1 MAQWQK
7 NLYALWAAQ
16 FITMVG
22 LTLVVPFMPLYIGTL
37 GVHRL
42 DDIER
47 LSGILFAAPFLA
59 QTLIAPLWGVL
70 GDRYG
75 RKIMVLRALAG
86 IGLTNMLTAAV
97 GAVWQ
102 LLALRMVQ
110 GAVSGFVAATN
121 ALVSSSIPRDRLGT
135 AMGILQ
141 SSLTAGGIIGPLI
154 GGALAD
160 EIGYRWVFVFTGLL
174 CWAGAAVVLV
184 ATRESTGARAREGGP
199 GVRDNLAYF
208 LGSPVLR
215 TVGLLLCTSNLAV
228 MAVEPIFPVFVQ
240 TLGVPAPRV
249 ATVAGVLFSVTGF
262 ASMLG
267 AAMWGRVSDRLGEG
281 RVLTMVLWGACV
293 TYIAQ
298 AAVRGPVALFILRA
312 ALGLAVGGLMPPLYA
327 IVARRT
333 PPERLGGIM
342 GLTSSAIM
350 IGNLVGP
357 IAGGLLAAAAT
368 IRPVFVA
375 AGAVLAVAALAT
387 RGLAP
392 AIGEP
397 AVEYGES
404 N

>member
-16 FITMVG
+16 FISMVG

-42 DDIER
+42 EDIER
-47 LSGILFAAPFLA
+47 WSGILFAAPFLA

-75 RKIMVLRALAG
+75 RKIMVVRALAG
-86 IGLTNMLTAAV
+86 IGLTNMLTAAA

-102 LLALRMVQ
+102 LLALRVVQ
-110 GAVSGFVAATN
+110 GGVSGFVAATN
-121 ALVSSSIPRDRLGT
+121 ALASSSIPRDRLGT
-135 AMGILQ
+135 AMGVLQ

-160 EIGYRWVFVFTGLL
+160 EIGFRWVFVITGLM
-174 CWAGAAVVLV
+174 CWAGTAVVIA
-184 ATRESTGARAREGGP
+184 ATKEAPRAPMREGGP

-208 LGSPVLR
+208 LGSPELR

-262 ASMLG
+262 ASMAG
-267 AAMWGRVSDRLGEG
+267 AAMWGRISDRLGEG

-293 TYIAQ
+293 AYVAQ
-298 AAVRGPVALFILRA
+298 AAVRGPVTLFLFRA

-327 IVARRT
+327 IVARRA
-333 PPERLGGIM
+333 PAERLGGIM

-350 IGNLVGP
+350 MGNLVGP
-357 IAGGLLAAAAT
+357 IAGGMFAAAAG

-375 AGAVLAVAALAT
+375 SGAMLAVAALAT
-387 RGLAP
+387 RGLVP
-392 AIGEP
+392 AIAAPPVAAPGAE
-397 AVEYGES
+397 
-404 N
+404 

>member
-1 MAQWQK
+1 MQQWQK

-16 FITMVG
+16 FLAMVG

-37 GVHRL
+37 GIHRL
-42 DDIER
+42 TDIER
-47 LSGILFAAPFLA
+47 WSGVLFAAPFLA
-59 QTLIAPLWGVL
+59 QTLVAPLWGVL

-75 RKIMVLRALAG
+75 RKIMVLRALTG
-86 IGLTNMLTAAV
+86 IGFTNMLAAAA

-102 LLALRMVQ
+102 LLGLRIVQ
-110 GAVSGFVAATN
+110 GGVSGFVAATN

-141 SSLTAGGIIGPLI
+141 SSLTAGAIIGPLI

-160 EIGYRWVFVFTGLL
+160 EIGYRWVFVVNGLL
-174 CWAGAAVVLV
+174 CWMGAAVVLV
-184 ATRESTGARAREGGP
+184 ATREPAVARTRERGP

-208 LGSPVLR
+208 LRSPALR

-228 MAVEPIFPVFVQ
+228 MAIEPIFPVFVS
-240 TLGVPAPRV
+240 TLGVPPPRV

-262 ASMLG
+262 ASMVG
-267 AAMWGRVSDRLGEG
+267 AAMWGRASDRLGEG
-281 RVLTMVLWGACV
+281 RVLVLVLWGACV
-293 TYIAQ
+293 AYLAQ
-298 AAVRGPVALFILRA
+298 AAAQGPVALFVLRV

-350 IGNLVGP
+350 IGNFVGP
-357 IAGGLLAAAAT
+357 LAGGLFAAAVG

-375 AGAVLAVAALAT
+375 SGAVLAIAALAT

-392 AIGEP
+392 AMAELDAAPGGE
-397 AVEYGES
+397 
-404 N
+404 